1 MALLKA
7 LQSKVTGISPD
18 KLGVADSTGAVRK
31 TPIQRAVSMLPTPD
45 NSASHR
51 QALMTERAAINSHKV
66 YNAEQ
71 TVRNRARLQ
80 ELNQELSMLTPKT
93 ESGRFKSGV
102 QSILSA
108 GLGAIPAI
116 AATAK
121 SLDWSIGEER
131 NREESR
137 QLAELDRKIRALEG
151 SRRGDALDHIRGT
164 DEWKALDAQR
174 RALSLQA
181 NPAVDMDDPGMRLMR
196 ESNQYREQALEG
208 LEGVPRFLGGTA
220 LSIGQNAALLPLA
233 AVNPA
238 LPLAAMGTIS
248 AADKMYELG
257 ERGLPASEALSR
269 GLISGGIEAAT
280 EKIPLD
286 TLLDAMKTGGKG
298 ALRNILRQAGTE
310 AGEESVSY
318 LANYLVDK
326 AYKDPKAEFSLAEL
340 AKAAAGGALSGGV
353 FGGFGSAYNT
363 VGERL
368 NQPVALPVAEPV
380 DRDATTGY
388 DGTKPD
394 RRGDMNDGRGEEATS
409 AHQGTAG
416 ADVWGKAGGAEEAYP
431 GRMGD
436 VLEEGRGR
444 HQAEGW
450 ARDHIVATP
459 SQQAERASQN
469 ARQYIHE
476 VFTVDDSALKA
487 RAPGAWALTSG
498 GKIYISDSI
507 PAELADV
514 VGYHEVV
521 HAIRQQGNPAYQ
533 SLLADE
539 YPMLDHRG
547 ERTQD
552 ILDLVVESRFPGKN
566 ILDLTTEEALVAYDE
581 LNALVW
587 GYYKADPNNAR
598 TQFAGVFRDYDG
610 YIRLLDGVMEAGRMV
625 ETPPIAGPRQT
636 QGPVDLPVMEQAQ
649 GQKNSAST
657 GETDNSG
664 ILPFSAQEAQN
675 LTSRKGVVNGLGGTS
690 RQFIDN
696 ARNLGNTVRFYFG
709 KASESLGTRIENAIG
724 RDVSGYN
731 IAIRSDEVLHAMTQH
746 GNAAVEARRGQLP
759 VTAEALERLPE
770 VFDQPD
776 EVVALSKKDYAGR
789 TAFEIRKQLD
799 GYMVAVVGVADGRHS
814 IEIDSVYIINKKG
827 SPTTT
832 DATQEASPSPT
843 SKTSSR
849 PTLSS
854 IPIIAQ
860 SAAGSNTESA
870 QVAEGRPR
878 TPPVAGDGDT
888 TSVGAAPMGFD
899 EWSHFQN
906 QSGQFFPEGAN
917 AARPVDVPTTDRSGR
932 NIRKTASTAMGARAI
947 PDEVVGDIQR
957 MVLSGQLSY
966 DRVTDQDSIRR
977 AVAQIEQDGFQRA
990 LGDFSRAVQKGVVSK
1005 DLATLGQ
1012 QLLVNA
1018 ANAGDGK
1025 ATAELLS
1032 LYGQMETAA
1041 GQAVQAASILRK
1053 LDPSYQ
1059 LYAAQKAVD
1068 RLQETLS
1075 SKLKGQDITID
1086 PALIE
1091 KFEQQTDQAGRD
1103 AVLEEIYQNVA
1114 DQVPATWQNKWNAW
1128 RYLAMLGNPRT
1139 HIRNIAGNA
1148 GFMPVHF
1155 VKDRVAALI
1164 EAGIS
1169 AGKDGF
1175 QRTKSFVY
1183 DPKLYAAAW
1192 ADYPNVAEALSGSK
1206 YDDIKSIIED
1216 RRTIFQLKPL
1226 EAARRGNSNLL
1237 SMEDAI
1243 AKRVTYAGALAGY
1256 LNANGVT
1263 AEQLRAGTADPKVLN
1278 AARDYAGQE
1287 AQRATFNDKNQF
1299 SDAVVRTARSLGTL
1313 GEAVLPFKRTPANI
1327 LVRGVEYS
1335 PLGLAKGLTYDLAK
1349 VKRGEMSATQAIDN
1363 IAAGLTGS
1371 ALMALGALL
1380 AANGIVTGGDDP
1392 DEKQQAMNDLTGTQS
1407 YALNLPGGGSVTL
1420 DWLAPE
1426 ALPFFMGAQLFRSL
1440 GENGLTAESIT
1451 DALTSVSEPMLEMS
1465 MLQSLND
1472 LIDNV
1477 SYAASNEKLS
1487 GLLWSS
1493 IVSYLTQAIPTLG
1506 GQLERSG
1513 EDVRMTTYTD
1523 KNLLL
1528 PTDAQYALGKASA
1541 RLPGWD
1547 YQQIPYV
1554 DAWGRQEETGDP
1566 IIRSIHNLFNPAY
1579 TDQRNVTAV
1588 DEEVQRLYDQIGEG
1602 GVVPS
1607 RANRYIIVDGDRKE
1621 LSKEEYLTYAT
1632 EKGQGA
1638 YQITSSLLGRA
1649 AYKRLSDEEKAEAI
1663 QDAYTYADA
1672 VAKTRVSRY
1681 QPEGWVAKVRDSGI
1695 DPGTYILYRHGL
1707 EDGMSAADKSALMER
1722 SGITGRERTAL
1733 LLAEYPDWAEDA
1745 EEAGVSKDV
1754 FVSFKVATT
1763 GLTGDKD
1770 ESGKTISGSK
1780 KTKVLN
1786 AIHALDVDSA
1796 TKDALYAACG
1806 YAASKLWET
1815 PWH

>member
-137 QLAELDRKIRALEG
+137 QLAELDRKIRGLEG

-233 AVNPA
+233 AVNPT

-248 AADKMYELG
+248 AADRMYELG

-280 EKIPLD
+280 EKLPLD

-298 ALRNILRQAGTE
+298 ALRNILHQAGTE

-340 AKAAAGGALSGGV
+340 AQAAAGGALSGGV
-353 FGGFGSAYNT
+353 FGGFGSAYNA
-363 VGERL
+363 VGKRL

-394 RRGDMNDGRGEEATS
+394 RRGDMNDGRGEEAPS

-487 RAPGAWALTSG
+487 RAPRAWALTSG

-587 GYYKADPNNAR
+587 GYYKADPDNAR

-625 ETPPIAGPRQT
+625 ETPPIAGPRHT
-636 QGPVDLPVMEQAQ
+636 QGPVDLPIAERRAQ
-649 GQKNSAST
+649 
-657 GETDNSG
+657 
-664 ILPFSAQEAQN
+664 
-675 LTSRKGVVNGLGGTS
+675 
-690 RQFIDN
+690 
-696 ARNLGNTVRFYFG
+696 
-709 KASESLGTRIENAIG
+709 
-724 RDVSGYN
+724 
-731 IAIRSDEVLHAMTQH
+731 
-746 GNAAVEARRGQLP
+746 
-759 VTAEALERLPE
+759 
-770 VFDQPD
+770 
-776 EVVALSKKDYAGR
+776 
-789 TAFEIRKQLD
+789 
-799 GYMVAVVGVADGRHS
+799 
-814 IEIDSVYIINKKG
+814 
-827 SPTTT
+827 
-832 DATQEASPSPT
+832 
-843 SKTSSR
+843 
-849 PTLSS
+849 
-854 IPIIAQ
+854 
-860 SAAGSNTESA
+860 
-870 QVAEGRPR
+870 
-878 TPPVAGDGDT
+878 TPPLADENGET

-917 AARPVDVPTTDRSGR
+917 AARPVDVPTTDPSGR

-947 PDEVVGDIQR
+947 PDEVVGDIQQ

-977 AVAQIEQDGFQRA
+977 AIAQIEQDGGFQRA

-1032 LYGQMETAA
+1032 LYAQMETAA

-1075 SKLKGQDITID
+1075 RKLKGRDITID

-1114 DQVPATWQNKWNAW
+1114 DQVPATWQDKWNAW

-1139 HIRNIAGNA
+1139 HIRNVAGNA
-1148 GFMPVHF
+1148 GFMPVRF
-1155 VKDRVAALI
+1155 MKDRVAALI

-1169 AGKDGF
+1169 AGKEGF
-1175 QRTKSFVY
+1175 QRTKSFAY

-1263 AEQLRAGTADPKVLN
+1263 AEQLRAGTADSKVLN
-1278 AARDYAGQE
+1278 AARNYAGQE

-1299 SDAVVRTARSLGTL
+1299 SDTVVRTARSLGTL

-1335 PLGLAKGLTYDLAK
+1335 PLGLAKGLTYDLVK
-1349 VKRGEMSATQAIDN
+1349 VKRGEMSAAQAIDH

-1371 ALMALGALL
+1371 ALMALMALGALL
-1380 AANGIVTGGDDP
+1380 ASNGIVTGGDDP
-1392 DEKQQAMNDLTGTQS
+1392 DEKQQAMNDLTGAQS

-1451 DALTSVSEPMLEMS
+1451 DTLASVSEPMLEMS

-1523 KNLLL
+1523 KNLPL

-1588 DEEVQRLYDQIGEG
+1588 DEEVQRLYDQTGEG

-1607 RANRYIIVDGDRKE
+1607 RANRYIIVDGNHID
-1621 LSKEEYLTYAT
+1621 LSAEQYVKYAT
-1632 EKGQGA
+1632 MRGQTA
-1638 YQITSSLLGRA
+1638 YDLADKLIQSGVYQGFT
-1649 AYKRLSDEEKAEAI
+1649 DEEKARAL
-1663 QDAYTYADA
+1663 DMVYTYADA
-1672 VAKTRVSRY
+1672 VSKADLPVGY
-1681 QPEGWVAKVRDSGI
+1681 QPEEWVGEVKRAGTDLGLSEAEYLAYRSKYGAAMSRDKLREAYQSGLSVDAWLTYADADRDRNGDDSVNQAEIIAAIESSGLSAADKNRLYQLELSDAGRARWERIRQWGMSI
-1695 DPGTYILYRHGL
+1695 DDYLTYYPIYAATGKGITKEVKLQQL
-1707 EDGMSAADKSALMER
+1707 QNAGMSAAQADDFWDLM
-1722 SGITGRERTAL
+1722 
-1733 LLAEYPDWAEDA
+1733 
-1745 EEAGVSKDV
+1745 SK
-1754 FVSFKVATT
+1754 
-1763 GLTGDKD
+1763 GQ
-1770 ESGKTISGSK
+1770 
-1780 KTKVLN
+1780 N
-1786 AIHALDVDSA
+1786 
-1796 TKDALYAACG
+1796 
-1806 YAASKLWET
+1806 
-1815 PWH
+1815 

>member
-1 MALLKA
+1 
-7 LQSKVTGISPD
+7 
-18 KLGVADSTGAVRK
+18 
-31 TPIQRAVSMLPTPD
+31 
-45 NSASHR
+45 
-51 QALMTERAAINSHKV
+51 
-66 YNAEQ
+66 
-71 TVRNRARLQ
+71 
-80 ELNQELSMLTPKT
+80 
-93 ESGRFKSGV
+93 
-102 QSILSA
+102 
-108 GLGAIPAI
+108 
-116 AATAK
+116 
-121 SLDWSIGEER
+121 
-131 NREESR
+131 
-137 QLAELDRKIRALEG
+137 
-151 SRRGDALDHIRGT
+151 
-164 DEWKALDAQR
+164 
-174 RALSLQA
+174 
-181 NPAVDMDDPGMRLMR
+181 
-196 ESNQYREQALEG
+196 
-208 LEGVPRFLGGTA
+208 
-220 LSIGQNAALLPLA
+220 
-233 AVNPA
+233 
-238 LPLAAMGTIS
+238 
-248 AADKMYELG
+248 
-257 ERGLPASEALSR
+257 
-269 GLISGGIEAAT
+269 
-280 EKIPLD
+280 
-286 TLLDAMKTGGKG
+286 
-298 ALRNILRQAGTE
+298 
-310 AGEESVSY
+310 
-318 LANYLVDK
+318 
-326 AYKDPKAEFSLAEL
+326 
-340 AKAAAGGALSGGV
+340 
-353 FGGFGSAYNT
+353 
-363 VGERL
+363 
-368 NQPVALPVAEPV
+368 
-380 DRDATTGY
+380 
-388 DGTKPD
+388 
-394 RRGDMNDGRGEEATS
+394 
-409 AHQGTAG
+409 
-416 ADVWGKAGGAEEAYP
+416 
-431 GRMGD
+431 
-436 VLEEGRGR
+436 
-444 HQAEGW
+444 
-450 ARDHIVATP
+450 
-459 SQQAERASQN
+459 
-469 ARQYIHE
+469 
-476 VFTVDDSALKA
+476 
-487 RAPGAWALTSG
+487 
-498 GKIYISDSI
+498 
-507 PAELADV
+507 
-514 VGYHEVV
+514 
-521 HAIRQQGNPAYQ
+521 
-533 SLLADE
+533 
-539 YPMLDHRG
+539 MLDHRG

-587 GYYKADPNNAR
+587 GYYKADPDNAR

-625 ETPPIAGPRQT
+625 ETPPIAGPRHT
-636 QGPVDLPVMEQAQ
+636 QGPVDLPIAERRAQ
-649 GQKNSAST
+649 
-657 GETDNSG
+657 
-664 ILPFSAQEAQN
+664 
-675 LTSRKGVVNGLGGTS
+675 
-690 RQFIDN
+690 
-696 ARNLGNTVRFYFG
+696 
-709 KASESLGTRIENAIG
+709 
-724 RDVSGYN
+724 
-731 IAIRSDEVLHAMTQH
+731 
-746 GNAAVEARRGQLP
+746 
-759 VTAEALERLPE
+759 
-770 VFDQPD
+770 
-776 EVVALSKKDYAGR
+776 
-789 TAFEIRKQLD
+789 
-799 GYMVAVVGVADGRHS
+799 
-814 IEIDSVYIINKKG
+814 
-827 SPTTT
+827 
-832 DATQEASPSPT
+832 
-843 SKTSSR
+843 
-849 PTLSS
+849 
-854 IPIIAQ
+854 
-860 SAAGSNTESA
+860 
-870 QVAEGRPR
+870 
-878 TPPVAGDGDT
+878 TPPLADENGET

-917 AARPVDVPTTDRSGR
+917 AARPVDVPTTDPSGR

-947 PDEVVGDIQR
+947 PDEVVGDIQQ

-977 AVAQIEQDGFQRA
+977 AIAQIEQDGGFQRA

-1032 LYGQMETAA
+1032 LYAQMETAA

-1075 SKLKGQDITID
+1075 RKLKGRDITID

-1114 DQVPATWQNKWNAW
+1114 DQVPATWQDKWNAW

-1139 HIRNIAGNA
+1139 HIRNVAGNA
-1148 GFMPVHF
+1148 GFMPVRF
-1155 VKDRVAALI
+1155 MKDRVAALI

-1169 AGKDGF
+1169 AGKEGF
-1175 QRTKSFVY
+1175 QRTKSFAY

-1263 AEQLRAGTADPKVLN
+1263 AEQLRAGTADSKVLN
-1278 AARDYAGQE
+1278 AARNYAGQE

-1299 SDAVVRTARSLGTL
+1299 SDTVVRTARSLGTL

-1335 PLGLAKGLTYDLAK
+1335 PLGLAKGLTYDLVK
-1349 VKRGEMSATQAIDN
+1349 VKRGEMSAAQAIDH

-1371 ALMALGALL
+1371 ALMALMALGALL
-1380 AANGIVTGGDDP
+1380 ASNGIVTGGDDP
-1392 DEKQQAMNDLTGTQS
+1392 DEKQQAMNDLTGAQS

-1451 DALTSVSEPMLEMS
+1451 DTLASVSEPMLEMS

-1523 KNLLL
+1523 KNLPL

-1588 DEEVQRLYDQIGEG
+1588 DEEVQRLYDQTGEG

-1607 RANRYIIVDGDRKE
+1607 RANRYIIVDGNHID
-1621 LSKEEYLTYAT
+1621 LSAEQYVKYAT
-1632 EKGQGA
+1632 MRGQTA
-1638 YQITSSLLGRA
+1638 YDLADKLIQSGVYQGFT
-1649 AYKRLSDEEKAEAI
+1649 DEEKARAL
-1663 QDAYTYADA
+1663 DMVYTYADA
-1672 VAKTRVSRY
+1672 VSKADLPVGY
-1681 QPEGWVAKVRDSGI
+1681 QPEEWVGEVKRAGTDLGLSEAEYLAYRSKYGAAMSRDKLREAYQSGLSVDAWLTYADADRDRNGDDSVNQAEIIAAIESSGLSAADKNRLYQLELSDAGRARWERIRQWGMSI
-1695 DPGTYILYRHGL
+1695 DDYLTYYPIYAATGKGITKEVKLQQL
-1707 EDGMSAADKSALMER
+1707 QNAGMSAAQADDFWDLM
-1722 SGITGRERTAL
+1722 
-1733 LLAEYPDWAEDA
+1733 
-1745 EEAGVSKDV
+1745 SK
-1754 FVSFKVATT
+1754 
-1763 GLTGDKD
+1763 GQ
-1770 ESGKTISGSK
+1770 
-1780 KTKVLN
+1780 N
-1786 AIHALDVDSA
+1786 
-1796 TKDALYAACG
+1796 
-1806 YAASKLWET
+1806 
-1815 PWH
+1815 

>member
-1 MALLKA
+1 MAIDWDAVKKRAKQVDDSYYGERKRSERTAQPSDSPSFPRSELTGLAYEA
-7 LQSKVTGISPD
+7 LRSGTLPMTTPAGRVTVP
-18 KLGVADSTGAVRK
+18 TGAAA
-31 TPIQRAVSMLPTPD
+31 QRASMLRDYAQLADDQKRGRLEGELYQLTQPG
-45 NSASHR
+45 R
-51 QALMTERAAINSHKV
+51 V
-66 YNAEQ
+66 YNQETTQ
-71 TVRNRARLQ
+71 RNRARAAEIQ
-80 ELNQELSMLTPKT
+80 GELDGLLPR

-102 QSILSA
+102 QSILSSA
-108 GLGAIPAI
+108 MGAVPAI

-164 DEWKALDAQR
+164 DEWKALAAQR

-181 NPAVDMDDPGMRLMR
+181 TPAVDMDDPGMRLMR

-233 AVNPA
+233 TVNPA

-248 AADKMYELG
+248 AADRMYELG

-318 LANYLVDK
+318 LANYLMDK
-326 AYKDPKAEFSLAEL
+326 AYKDPEAEFSLAEL
-340 AKAAAGGALSGGV
+340 AQAAAGGALSGGV
-353 FGGFGSAYNT
+353 FGGFGSAYNA

-368 NQPVALPVAEPV
+368 NQPVALPVAAPV
-380 DRDATTGY
+380 DRDVTTGY
-388 DGTKPD
+388 DGTKPY
-394 RRGDMNDGRGEEATS
+394 RRGDMNDGRGEEAPS
-409 AHQGTAG
+409 AARDIYG
-416 ADVWGKAGGAEEAYP
+416 ADVWGEAQKTYP
-431 GRMGD
+431 GGKST
-436 VLEEGRGR
+436 
-444 HQAEGW
+444 HPQADRTVGSQRPAADW
-450 ARDHIVATP
+450 AKGHIVERPATP
-459 SQQAERASQN
+459 AGAAAARAG
-469 ARQYIHE
+469 RYLPD
-476 VFTVDDSALKA
+476 VFVVDDAALKA
-487 RAPGAWALTSG
+487 QNPSAWALTQDG
-498 GKIYISDSI
+498 VTYISDAL
-507 PAELADV
+507 PAELADI
-514 VGYHEVV
+514 VGYHEAV
-521 HAIRQQGNPAYQ
+521 HAVKQRGFPEYHTLLDQIGGSLNHQ
-533 SLLADE
+533 SD
-539 YPMLDHRG
+539 
-547 ERTQD
+547 RT
-552 ILDLVVESRFPGKN
+552 DLVLGVILRSRFQGKEIMDLN
-566 ILDLTTEEALVAYDE
+566 LDELMTAYDE

-587 GYYKADPNNAR
+587 GYYKADPDNAR
-598 TQFAGVFRDYDG
+598 TQFAGVFRDYDK
-610 YIRLLDGVMEAGRMV
+610 YIRLLDGVMEAGRMA
-625 ETPPIAGPRQT
+625 ETPPIAVPRQT
-636 QGPVDLPVMEQAQ
+636 QGPVDLPIAERRAQ
-649 GQKNSAST
+649 
-657 GETDNSG
+657 
-664 ILPFSAQEAQN
+664 
-675 LTSRKGVVNGLGGTS
+675 
-690 RQFIDN
+690 
-696 ARNLGNTVRFYFG
+696 
-709 KASESLGTRIENAIG
+709 
-724 RDVSGYN
+724 
-731 IAIRSDEVLHAMTQH
+731 
-746 GNAAVEARRGQLP
+746 
-759 VTAEALERLPE
+759 
-770 VFDQPD
+770 
-776 EVVALSKKDYAGR
+776 
-789 TAFEIRKQLD
+789 
-799 GYMVAVVGVADGRHS
+799 
-814 IEIDSVYIINKKG
+814 
-827 SPTTT
+827 
-832 DATQEASPSPT
+832 
-843 SKTSSR
+843 
-849 PTLSS
+849 
-854 IPIIAQ
+854 
-860 SAAGSNTESA
+860 
-870 QVAEGRPR
+870 
-878 TPPVAGDGDT
+878 TPPLADENGET

-917 AARPVDVPTTDRSGR
+917 AARPVDVPTTDPSGR

-947 PDEVVGDIQR
+947 PDEVVGDIQQ

-977 AVAQIEQDGFQRA
+977 AIAQIEQDGGFQRA

-1032 LYGQMETAA
+1032 LYAQMETAA

-1075 SKLKGQDITID
+1075 RKLKGRDITID

-1114 DQVPATWQNKWNAW
+1114 DQVPATWQDKWNAW

-1148 GFMPVHF
+1148 GFMPVRF

-1175 QRTKSFVY
+1175 QRTKSFAY

-1237 SMEDAI
+1237 SMEDAT

-1278 AARDYAGQE
+1278 AARNYAGQE

-1299 SDAVVRTARSLGTL
+1299 SDTVVRTARSLGTL

-1327 LVRGVEYS
+1327 LVRGLEYS
-1335 PLGLAKGLTYDLAK
+1335 PAGLAKSVLPIKLGPLKGDLYK
-1349 VKRGEMSATQAIDN
+1349 VRKGEMSAAEAIDHA
-1363 IAAGLTGS
+1363 AAGLTGTG
-1371 ALMALGALL
+1371 LLALGAYL
-1380 AANGIVTGGDDP
+1380 ASLGLVSGGADD
-1392 DEKQQAMNDLTGTQS
+1392 DEKQEALDDLVGRQS

-1523 KNLLL
+1523 KNLPL

-1588 DEEVQRLYDQIGEG
+1588 DEEVQRLYDQTGEG

-1607 RANRYIIVDGDRKE
+1607 RANRYIIVDGNHID
-1621 LSKEEYLTYAT
+1621 LSAEQYVKYAT
-1632 EKGQGA
+1632 MRGQTA
-1638 YQITSSLLGRA
+1638 YDLADKLIQSGVYQGFT
-1649 AYKRLSDEEKAEAI
+1649 DEEKARAL
-1663 QDAYTYADA
+1663 DMVYTYADA
-1672 VAKTRVSRY
+1672 VSKADLPVGY
-1681 QPEGWVAKVRDSGI
+1681 QPEEWVGEVKRAVTDLGLSEAEYLAYRSKYGAAMSRDKLREAYQSGLSVDAWLTYADADRDRNGDDSVNQAEIIAAIESSGLSAADKNRLYQLELSDAGRARWERIRQWGMSI
-1695 DPGTYILYRHGL
+1695 DDYLTYYPIYAATGKGITKEVKLQQL
-1707 EDGMSAADKSALMER
+1707 QNAGMSAAQADDFWDLM
-1722 SGITGRERTAL
+1722 
-1733 LLAEYPDWAEDA
+1733 
-1745 EEAGVSKDV
+1745 SK
-1754 FVSFKVATT
+1754 
-1763 GLTGDKD
+1763 GQ
-1770 ESGKTISGSK
+1770 
-1780 KTKVLN
+1780 N
-1786 AIHALDVDSA
+1786 
-1796 TKDALYAACG
+1796 
-1806 YAASKLWET
+1806 
-1815 PWH
+1815 

>member
-1 MALLKA
+1 MAINWNSVNNQAKKQEKDLK
-7 LQSKVTGISPD
+7 SFSTRTVNTGIATPLPEKS
-18 KLGVADSTGAVRK
+18 LEQQRK
-31 TPIQRAVSMLPTPD
+31 DLI
-45 NSASHR
+45 
-51 QALMTERAAINSHKV
+51 TERAAINSHKV
-66 YNAEQ
+66 YTPEKTAE
-71 TVRNRARLQ
+71 NRARLR
-80 ELNQELSMLTPKT
+80 EIENELSTLTPAKT
-93 ESGRFKSGV
+93 STNRLKSGA
-102 QSILSA
+102 QSILSTWA
-108 GLGAIPAI
+108 AAMPVIGDTFSQLNKNTQERAESGA
-116 AATAK
+116 
-121 SLDWSIGEER
+121 LD
-131 NREESR
+131 
-137 QLAELDRKIRALEG
+137 QLTQVNQQIRALEAG
-151 SRRGDALDHIRGT
+151 RTGDALTYIRSQ
-164 DEWKALDAQR
+164 DQWKALDQQRQALNQKLHDTMSTPVAQDSAGMGLMGEASR
-174 RALSLQA
+174 YRERAL
-181 NPAVDMDDPGMRLMR
+181 D
-196 ESNQYREQALEG
+196 G

-248 AADKMYELG
+248 AADKMYELN
-257 ERGLPASEALSR
+257 ERGVAPSEALTR
-269 GLISGGIEAAT
+269 GAISGGIEVAT
-280 EKIPLD
+280 EKIPLES
-286 TLLDAMKTGGKG
+286 LLGVMKTGGTG
-298 ALRNILRQAGTE
+298 ALRNILRQAGIE

-318 LANYLVDK
+318 LANYIADK
-326 AYKDPKAEFSLAEL
+326 AANDPEAEFSLAEL
-340 AKAAAGGALSGGV
+340 AQAAAGGALSGGV
-353 FGGFGSAYNT
+353 FGGFGSAYNA

-394 RRGDMNDGRGEEATS
+394 RRGDMNDGRGEEAPS
-409 AHQGTAG
+409 AHQGTSG

-469 ARQYIHE
+469 ARQYIRE

-487 RAPGAWALTSG
+487 RAPRAWALTSG

-514 VGYHEVV
+514 VGYHEAV

-587 GYYKADPNNAR
+587 GYYKADPDNAR

-610 YIRLLDGVMEAGRMV
+610 YIRLLDGVMEAGRMA
-625 ETPPIAGPRQT
+625 ETPPIFVPRQT
-636 QGPVDLPVMEQAQ
+636 QGPVDLPIAERRAQ
-649 GQKNSAST
+649 
-657 GETDNSG
+657 
-664 ILPFSAQEAQN
+664 
-675 LTSRKGVVNGLGGTS
+675 
-690 RQFIDN
+690 
-696 ARNLGNTVRFYFG
+696 
-709 KASESLGTRIENAIG
+709 
-724 RDVSGYN
+724 
-731 IAIRSDEVLHAMTQH
+731 
-746 GNAAVEARRGQLP
+746 
-759 VTAEALERLPE
+759 
-770 VFDQPD
+770 
-776 EVVALSKKDYAGR
+776 
-789 TAFEIRKQLD
+789 
-799 GYMVAVVGVADGRHS
+799 
-814 IEIDSVYIINKKG
+814 
-827 SPTTT
+827 
-832 DATQEASPSPT
+832 
-843 SKTSSR
+843 
-849 PTLSS
+849 
-854 IPIIAQ
+854 
-860 SAAGSNTESA
+860 
-870 QVAEGRPR
+870 
-878 TPPVAGDGDT
+878 TPPLADEDGET

-917 AARPVDVPTTDRSGR
+917 AARPVDVPTTDPSGR
-932 NIRKTASTAMGARAI
+932 KIRKTASTAMGARAI
-947 PDEVVGDIQR
+947 PDEVVGEIQR

-977 AVAQIEQDGFQRA
+977 AVAQIERDGFQRA
-990 LGDFSRAVQKGVVSK
+990 LGDFSNAVQKGVVSK

-1032 LYGQMETAA
+1032 LYAQMETTA
-1041 GQAVQAASILRK
+1041 GQSVQAASILRK
-1053 LDPSYQ
+1053 LEPTYQ

-1068 RLQETLS
+1068 NLQKTLS
-1075 SKLKGQDITID
+1075 KTLKGQEITID
-1086 PALIE
+1086 PDLIT

-1114 DQVPATWQNKWNAW
+1114 DQVPSTWKDKWNAW
-1128 RYLAMLGNPRT
+1128 RYLSMLGNPRT
-1139 HIRNIAGNA
+1139 HVRNVFGNV
-1148 GFMPVHF
+1148 GFQPVHF
-1155 VKDRVAALI
+1155 IKDRIAALI
-1164 EAGIS
+1164 ESGVS
-1169 AGKDGF
+1169 AASGGKL
-1175 QRTKSFVY
+1175 QRTKSFATS
-1183 DPKLYAAAW
+1183 PELYAAAW

-1243 AKRVTYAGALAGY
+1243 AKRVTYAGALSGY

-1349 VKRGEMSATQAIDN
+1349 VKRGEMSAAQAIDN

-1380 AANGIVTGGDDP
+1380 ASKGIVTGGDDP
-1392 DEKQQAMNDLTGTQS
+1392 DEKQQAMNDLTGAQS

-1426 ALPFFMGAQLFRSL
+1426 ALPFFMGVQLMNSM
-1440 GENGLTAESIT
+1440 GENGITADSIT
-1451 DALTSVSEPMLEMS
+1451 DVFSSISEPMLEMS

-1493 IVSYLTQAIPTLG
+1493 IVSYLTQAILTLG

-1523 KNLLL
+1523 KNLPL

-1566 IIRSIHNLFNPAY
+1566 IIRSIQNLFNPAY

-1588 DEEVQRLYDQIGEG
+1588 DEEVQRLYDQTGES

-1607 RANRYIIVDGDRKE
+1607 RANRYIIVDGNHID
-1621 LSKEEYLTYAT
+1621 LSAEQYVKYAT
-1632 EKGQGA
+1632 MRGQTA
-1638 YQITSSLLGRA
+1638 YD
-1649 AYKRLSDEEKAEAI
+1649 LSDKLIQSGVYQGFTDEEKARAL
-1663 QDAYTYADA
+1663 DMVYTYADA
-1672 VAKTRVSRY
+1672 VSKADLHSGY
-1681 QPEGWVAKVRDSGI
+1681 QPEEWVGEVKRAGTDLGLSEAEYLAYRSKYGAAMSRDKLREAYQSGLSVDAWLTYADADRDRNGDDSVNQAEIIAAIESSGLSAADKNRLYQLELSDAGRARWERIRQWGMSI
-1695 DPGTYILYRHGL
+1695 DDYLTYYPIYAATGKGITKEVKLQQL
-1707 EDGMSAADKSALMER
+1707 QNAGMSAAQADDFWDLM
-1722 SGITGRERTAL
+1722 
-1733 LLAEYPDWAEDA
+1733 
-1745 EEAGVSKDV
+1745 SK
-1754 FVSFKVATT
+1754 
-1763 GLTGDKD
+1763 GQ
-1770 ESGKTISGSK
+1770 
-1780 KTKVLN
+1780 N
-1786 AIHALDVDSA
+1786 
-1796 TKDALYAACG
+1796 
-1806 YAASKLWET
+1806 
-1815 PWH
+1815 

>member
-1 MALLKA
+1 MAIDWDAVKKRAKQVDDSYYGERKRSERTAQPSDSPSFPRSELTGLAYEA
-7 LQSKVTGISPD
+7 LRSGTLPMTTPAGRVTVP
-18 KLGVADSTGAVRK
+18 TGAAA
-31 TPIQRAVSMLPTPD
+31 QRASMLRDYAQLADDQKRGRLEGELYQLTQPG
-45 NSASHR
+45 R
-51 QALMTERAAINSHKV
+51 V
-66 YNAEQ
+66 YNQETTQ
-71 TVRNRARLQ
+71 RNRARAAEIQ
-80 ELNQELSMLTPKT
+80 GELDGLLPR

-102 QSILSA
+102 QSILSSA
-108 GLGAIPAI
+108 MGAVPAI

-164 DEWKALDAQR
+164 DEWKALAAQR

-181 NPAVDMDDPGMRLMR
+181 TPAVDMDDPGMRLMR

-233 AVNPA
+233 TVNPA

-248 AADKMYELG
+248 AADRMYELG

-318 LANYLVDK
+318 LANYLMDK
-326 AYKDPKAEFSLAEL
+326 AYKDPEAEFSLAEL
-340 AKAAAGGALSGGV
+340 AQAAAGGALSGGV
-353 FGGFGSAYNT
+353 FGGFGSAYNA

-368 NQPVALPVAEPV
+368 NQPVALPVAAPV
-380 DRDATTGY
+380 DRDVTTGY
-388 DGTKPD
+388 DGTKPY
-394 RRGDMNDGRGEEATS
+394 RRGDMNDGRGEEAPS
-409 AHQGTAG
+409 AARDIYG
-416 ADVWGKAGGAEEAYP
+416 ADVWGEAQKTYP
-431 GRMGD
+431 GGKST
-436 VLEEGRGR
+436 
-444 HQAEGW
+444 HPQADRTVGSQRPAADW
-450 ARDHIVATP
+450 AKGHIVERPATP
-459 SQQAERASQN
+459 AGAAAARAG
-469 ARQYIHE
+469 RYLPD
-476 VFTVDDSALKA
+476 VFVVDDAALKA
-487 RAPGAWALTSG
+487 QNPSAWALTQDG
-498 GKIYISDSI
+498 VTYISDAL
-507 PAELADV
+507 PAELADI
-514 VGYHEVV
+514 VGYHEAV
-521 HAIRQQGNPAYQ
+521 HAVKQRGFPEYHTLLDQIGGSLNHQ
-533 SLLADE
+533 SD
-539 YPMLDHRG
+539 
-547 ERTQD
+547 RT
-552 ILDLVVESRFPGKN
+552 DLVLGVILRSRFQGKEIMDLN
-566 ILDLTTEEALVAYDE
+566 LDELMTAYDE

-587 GYYKADPNNAR
+587 GYYKADPDNAR
-598 TQFAGVFRDYDG
+598 TQFAGVFRDYDK
-610 YIRLLDGVMEAGRMV
+610 YIRLLDGVMEAGRMA
-625 ETPPIAGPRQT
+625 ETPPIAVPRQT
-636 QGPVDLPVMEQAQ
+636 QGPVDLPIAERRAQ
-649 GQKNSAST
+649 
-657 GETDNSG
+657 
-664 ILPFSAQEAQN
+664 
-675 LTSRKGVVNGLGGTS
+675 
-690 RQFIDN
+690 
-696 ARNLGNTVRFYFG
+696 
-709 KASESLGTRIENAIG
+709 
-724 RDVSGYN
+724 
-731 IAIRSDEVLHAMTQH
+731 
-746 GNAAVEARRGQLP
+746 
-759 VTAEALERLPE
+759 
-770 VFDQPD
+770 
-776 EVVALSKKDYAGR
+776 
-789 TAFEIRKQLD
+789 
-799 GYMVAVVGVADGRHS
+799 
-814 IEIDSVYIINKKG
+814 
-827 SPTTT
+827 
-832 DATQEASPSPT
+832 
-843 SKTSSR
+843 
-849 PTLSS
+849 
-854 IPIIAQ
+854 
-860 SAAGSNTESA
+860 
-870 QVAEGRPR
+870 
-878 TPPVAGDGDT
+878 TPPLADENGET

-917 AARPVDVPTTDRSGR
+917 AARPVDVPTTDPSGR

-947 PDEVVGDIQR
+947 PDEVVGDIQQ

-977 AVAQIEQDGFQRA
+977 AIAQIEQDGGFQRA

-1032 LYGQMETAA
+1032 LYAQMETAA

-1075 SKLKGQDITID
+1075 RKLKGRDITID

-1114 DQVPATWQNKWNAW
+1114 DQVPATWQDKWNAW

-1148 GFMPVHF
+1148 GFMPVRFVKDRVAATTSVGAAPMGFDEWSHFQNQSGQFFPEGANAARPVDVPTTDPSGRNIRKTASTAMGARAIPDEVVGDIQQMVLSGQLSYDRVTDQDSIRRAIAQIEQDGGFQRALGDFSRAVQKGVVSKDLATLGQQLLVNAANAGDGKATAELLSLYAQMETAAGQAVQAASILRKLDPSYQLYAAQKAVDRLQETLSRKLKGRDITIDPALIEKFEQQTDQAGRDAVLEEIYQNVADQVPATWQDKWNAWRYLAMLGNPRTHIRNIAGNAGFMPVRF

-1175 QRTKSFVY
+1175 QRTKSFAY

-1237 SMEDAI
+1237 SMEDATNVAEALSGSKYDDI
-1243 AKRVTYAGALAGY
+1243 KSIIEDRRTIFQLKPLEAARRGNSNLLSMEDATAKRVTYAGALAGY

-1278 AARDYAGQE
+1278 AARNYAGQE

-1299 SDAVVRTARSLGTL
+1299 SDTVVRTARSLGTL

-1327 LVRGVEYS
+1327 LVRGLEYS
-1335 PLGLAKGLTYDLAK
+1335 PAGLAKSVLPIKLGPLKGDLYK
-1349 VKRGEMSATQAIDN
+1349 VRKGEMSAAEAIDHA
-1363 IAAGLTGS
+1363 AAGLTGTG
-1371 ALMALGALL
+1371 LLALGAYL
-1380 AANGIVTGGDDP
+1380 ASLGLVSGGADD
-1392 DEKQQAMNDLTGTQS
+1392 DEKQEALDDLVGRQS

-1465 MLQSLND
+1465 ML
-1472 LIDNV
+1472 
-1477 SYAASNEKLS
+1477 
-1487 GLLWSS
+1487 
-1493 IVSYLTQAIPTLG
+1493 
-1506 GQLERSG
+1506 
-1513 EDVRMTTYTD
+1513 
-1523 KNLLL
+1523 L
-1528 PTDAQYALGKASA
+1528 P
-1541 RLPGWD
+1541 LPG
-1547 YQQIPYV
+1547 
-1554 DAWGRQEETGDP
+1554 RK
-1566 IIRSIHNLFNPAY
+1566 R
-1579 TDQRNVTAV
+1579 TDGGEHHRRPHL
-1588 DEEVQRLYDQIGEG
+1588 RL
-1602 GVVPS
+1602 
-1607 RANRYIIVDGDRKE
+1607 
-1621 LSKEEYLTYAT
+1621 
-1632 EKGQGA
+1632 
-1638 YQITSSLLGRA
+1638 
-1649 AYKRLSDEEKAEAI
+1649 
-1663 QDAYTYADA
+1663 
-1672 VAKTRVSRY
+1672 
-1681 QPEGWVAKVRDSGI
+1681 
-1695 DPGTYILYRHGL
+1695 
-1707 EDGMSAADKSALMER
+1707 
-1722 SGITGRERTAL
+1722 
-1733 LLAEYPDWAEDA
+1733 
-1745 EEAGVSKDV
+1745 
-1754 FVSFKVATT
+1754 
-1763 GLTGDKD
+1763 
-1770 ESGKTISGSK
+1770 
-1780 KTKVLN
+1780 
-1786 AIHALDVDSA
+1786 
-1796 TKDALYAACG
+1796 
-1806 YAASKLWET
+1806 
-1815 PWH
+1815 